1 MRILA
6 TAAAALLAMG
16 AGALQPQTSP
26 PAPAPNPHAQPK
38 PHAPG
43 APAAPQSAPAQPDS
57 KPIPPAKPE
66 DVGTVDALIKAL
78 YQSTAGPIGK
88 AREWDRF
95 RSLFVAE
102 ARMIPIRHA
111 PHGEAGNDL
120 LTMPVESYIQ
130 INKNYFEKGGFF
142 ETEAARRTETFGNIA
157 QVWST
162 FESRRSKEDPQPYAR
177 GVYSIQLAFNG
188 QRWFI
193 INVMWDTEQEGVKL
207 PEKYLKSPSE

>member
-1 MRILA
+1 MRASIITLS
-6 TAAAALLAMG
+6 ALVCASLG
-16 AGALQPQTSP
+16 AGLQPKQPT
-26 PAPAPNPHAQPK
+26 NPHAMPPQHPAVDTKQPEQK
-38 PHAPG
+38 QAEV
-43 APAAPQSAPAQPDS
+43 
-57 KPIPPAKPE
+57 KPIPPAKPD
-66 DVGTVDALIKAL
+66 DVQSVDAVVKAF

-102 ARMIPIRHA
+102 ARMIPVRHS
-111 PHGEAGNDL
+111 PHGEGNDL
-120 LTMPVESYIQ
+120 LTMPVDGYIQ
-130 INKNYFEKGGFF
+130 VNQKYFEKGGFY

-188 QRWFI
+188 ERWFI
-193 INVMWDTEQEGVKL
+193 INVMWDTEQEGVKI
-207 PEKYLKSPSE
+207 PDKYLKSPSE